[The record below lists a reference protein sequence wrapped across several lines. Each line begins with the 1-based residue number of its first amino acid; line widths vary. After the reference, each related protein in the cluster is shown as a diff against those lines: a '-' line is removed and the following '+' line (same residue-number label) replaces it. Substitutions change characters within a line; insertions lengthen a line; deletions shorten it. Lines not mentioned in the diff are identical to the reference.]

1 MDDEEKQ
8 NLLDLSENGDLVL
21 GSYEQ
26 AAWAYKLALNFNH
39 RSAETHLK
47 IGKIYD
53 EMKDGQNALMYAKL
67 AHQIFKRNHNSS
79 QMEETQSF
87 IDLLTTKY
95 KNQSKKNGAQRIIY
109 LL

>member
-1 MDDEEKQ
+1 
-8 NLLDLSENGDLVL
+8 
-21 GSYEQ
+21 
-26 AAWAYKLALNFNH
+26 LALNFNH
-39 RSAETHLK
+39 RSAETHPK

-79 QMEETQSF
+79 QMKETQSF

-95 KNQSKKNGAQRIIY
+95 KNQSEKKWCTKDNISFIVGVTISTGSINIID
-109 LL
+109 LEV